1 MKVSLQHN
9 KLGTDQLHF
18 RVAIQMASYSGYIY
32 LSVEE
37 AQDLMIQLMRELHL
51 AEEAGYEMKKND
63 GQSEIK
69 FRNGSI
75 LEFRSTDVFDE
86 E

>member
-1 MKVSLQHN
+1 M
-9 KLGTDQLHF
+9 DYRF
-18 RVAIQMASYSGYIY
+18 RISIRFGKAELIH
-32 LSVEE
+32 LSVED
-37 AQDLMIQLMRELHL
+37 AQDLMMQLMRELHL

-63 GQSEIK
+63 GQPEIK

>member
-18 RVAIQMASYSGYIY
+18 RVAIQFGKAGLIH
-32 LSVEE
+32 LSVED